1 MYRKLI
7 QSGLPKAVIYLLS
20 AISIAVIV
28 FIFLFVFYRAWPVI
42 RYNGMSLITTGG
54 FDTQLQKSFD
64 SPNDAPILTFGLLGL
79 VYGTLMTTL
88 IALMIAT
95 LIGLGAAITISE
107 YAMPKIAGVFIAIVR
122 LLAAVPSV
130 VFGLVGLL
138 TVVPFMQNM
147 FEEHFKLFE
156 QWNYAG
162 LNGRNMVSA
171 IVVLTFMI
179 VPTVTSLSVDAIRAV
194 PNDYRET
201 GYAFGM
207 RKFRVISRI
216 VLPSARSGIIASVV
230 LAAGRGIGEAIAVS
244 MVCGGLAIVPQ
255 LKYGIIN
262 FLAPTLPLAP
272 AIINKSEAMGALGV
286 DAVLFSCGA
295 ILLVIGAL
303 LSIGARAVNKQM
315 RKAAGYDD

>member
-194 PNDYRET
+194 PNDYRRRAT
-201 GYAFGM
+201 L
-207 RKFRVISRI
+207 S
-216 VLPSARSGIIASVV
+216 
-230 LAAGRGIGEAIAVS
+230 
-244 MVCGGLAIVPQ
+244 VCGSSASSAGSSC
-255 LKYGIIN
+255 
-262 FLAPTLPLAP
+262 P
-272 AIINKSEAMGALGV
+272 ARAAASSQASYWRPAEASAKPSLSLWSAAAWPSCRSSSMASSTSSRRRCRWRRPSSTSRRRWRARV

-303 LSIGARAVNKQM
+303 LSIGARAVNKQIE
-315 RKAAGYDD
+315 KAAGYDD